1 MVARSERGRGTWLA
15 MAATV
20 PFVQCSCGIVG
31 VTDGWQDLNGS
42 SLPGNEPFVM
52 DWSFDSAVD
61 SNIAL
66 TAQIDLTRGDDF
78 VLGLAFGETLNSAVE
93 RVRMSLSLPFQRNP
107 GDPPEQYNHL
117 EEFLGGW
124 ERAQEGLILP
134 GNGVTGD
141 NDRLFRMSRS
151 ILMAHEDKT
160 YGGALIAAL
169 SIPWGGFRDDGDFGY
184 HLVWTRD
191 MCHSASALLASG
203 DHVSPLRAL
212 VFLATVQ
219 CEDGSFYQNFQ
230 VDGDPHWR
238 GIQLDE
244 IAFPIILA
252 WRLREAGAL
261 ENFDPYPMVRRAAT
275 ALMIN
280 GPMTYQERWEEC
292 EGYSPSTLAASIAG
306 LVCAASFA
314 STHGDVSLARFL
326 IEYADFLESHLERW
340 TVASDCRVLPG
351 VRHFIRILPTNVKG
365 DPSRRG
371 PANVPATPQSD
382 GDPNNATVTIA
393 NRGGLKIA
401 AKDLLD
407 AGFLELVRY
416 GIRAPNDP
424 LIIDSLRAID
434 CPASEIMVSFDQESG
449 RAGKGWRRY
458 NEDGYGNHVDGGP
471 FDGTGR
477 GGAWPLLTGERG
489 HYELAAGR
497 TARPF
502 VRAIENF
509 AESPGLISEQLW
521 DLPDLPSAHLDFGH
535 PTGSAMPL
543 AWAHA
548 EYIKLVRSAADG
560 GVFDL
565 IPEVAARYLTSH
577 TSIDVEVWNF
587 FRQIDTIS
595 QSATLRILLDSP
607 FALHWSIDDWAH
619 TNDSVALSPGPGI
632 YYVDVPA
639 LSRQGRISFTFF
651 WTQMSGWQRIDYVV
665 EVA

>member
-42 SLPGNEPFVM
+42 SVPGNEPFVM
-52 DWSFDSAVD
+52 DWSFDSALD

-66 TAQIDLTRGDDF
+66 TAQIDLTKGDEF

-93 RVRMSLSLPFQRNP
+93 RVRLSLSLPFQRSST
-107 GDPPEQYNHL
+107 DPPELYNHL

-124 ERAQEGLILP
+124 KRAQQGLIIP
-134 GNGVTGD
+134 GHGVTGD
-141 NDRLFRMSRS
+141 DDRLFRMSRS

-160 YGGALIAAL
+160 YGGASIAAL
-169 SIPWGGFRDDGDFGY
+169 SIPWGGFKDDDDFGY

-191 MCHSASALLASG
+191 MCNSAGALLASG

-219 CEDGSFYQNFQ
+219 REDGSFYQNFQ
-230 VDGDPHWR
+230 VNGDPHWR

-244 IAFPIILA
+244 IAFPILLA
-252 WRLREAGAL
+252 WRLRRAGAL
-261 ENFDPYPMVRRAAT
+261 QNFDAYPMVRRAAT
-275 ALMIN
+275 ALMMN

-314 STHGDVSLARFL
+314 STAGDDLLARFL

-340 TVASDCRVLPG
+340 TVANDCRVLPG
-351 VRHFIRILPTNVKG
+351 VRHFIRILPTNVKS

-382 GDPNNATVTIA
+382 DDPNNAMVTIA
-393 NRGGLKIA
+393 NREGLKIA

-407 AGFLELVRY
+407 PGFLELVRY

-434 CPASEIMVSFDQESG
+434 CPASEIMVSFDQQSG
-449 RAGKGWRRY
+449 RSGKGWRRY
-458 NEDGYGNHVDGGP
+458 NEDGYGNHADGGP

-477 GGAWPLLTGERG
+477 GGVWPLLTGERG

-497 TARPF
+497 NPGAF
-502 VRAIENF
+502 IRAIENF

-521 DLPDLPSAHLDFGH
+521 DLPDLPSAHLEFGH

-548 EYIKLVRSAADG
+548 EYIKLVRSATDG
-560 GVFDL
+560 RAFDF
-565 IPEVAARYLTSH
+565 IPEVAARYLISH
-577 TSIDVEVWNF
+577 TSIDVEVWIF
-587 FRQIDTIS
+587 FGRSIRSHNLPHCGFFWIHHFHFTGAS
-595 QSATLRILLDSP
+595 MTGPTPMTVSP
-607 FALHWSIDDWAH
+607 FLRVQESFMWTFLRFPGKAESISH
-619 TNDSVALSPGPGI
+619 
-632 YYVDVPA
+632 
-639 LSRQGRISFTFF
+639 F
-651 WTQMSGWQRIDYVV
+651 SGHR
-665 EVA
+665 